1 MIRKSTSPSAE
12 ESLDDLTLFAR
23 LDQDEM
29 GNQIAKLGD
38 QIRDAWVVGKGWEI
52 PTSFQTPDRV
62 IVVGVG
68 GSAIGGDIVS
78 MIARTISRVPV
89 DVVRNYLVP
98 QAGPRTLIVA
108 CSVSGDTEETLTAFE
123 TAHHQKGM
131 KLAITGG
138 GQLATF
144 DGPLI
149 TYSWEGH
156 PRSAFGWGLMPL
168 VGVLS
173 TLKILPISDTDIEIA
188 AKALDANATSY
199 GIDVP
204 TEFNSAK
211 QLAIRLH
218 GRLPFIVGADFLEV
232 AARRWAGQLQEN
244 AKQWAFFGAIPE
256 INHNLLNVLGLP
268 QAGLEQLEVVL
279 LDAEIA
285 HERNRRRVE
294 LTSTMLDE
302 AGIANSTEIS
312 SGASTL
318 ESILRACSL
327 GDWISYYSAILNGV
341 DPSDTKSIETFKQ
354 RVR

>member
-1 MIRKSTSPSAE
+1 
-12 ESLDDLTLFAR
+12 
-23 LDQDEM
+23 
-29 GNQIAKLGD
+29 
-38 QIRDAWVVGKGWEI
+38 
-52 PTSFQTPDRV
+52 
-62 IVVGVG
+62 
-68 GSAIGGDIVS
+68 
-78 MIARTISRVPV
+78 
-89 DVVRNYLVP
+89 
-98 QAGPRTLIVA
+98 
-108 CSVSGDTEETLTAFE
+108 
-123 TAHHQKGM
+123 
-131 KLAITGG
+131 
-138 GQLATF
+138 
-144 DGPLI
+144 
-149 TYSWEGH
+149 
-156 PRSAFGWGLMPL
+156 
-168 VGVLS
+168 
-173 TLKILPISDTDIEIA
+173 DTDIEIA